1 MSKQVSVQNSQYII
15 AVDLDE
21 TLLNSQRQVTKYA
34 LDVLND
40 FKKRGF
46 ILAISSTRGYGS
58 CKQIAK
64 QINADYVCCQSGNMI
79 VDQSGN
85 VIYKNGFSKS
95 EVSQLIDTFKMFT
108 DEFFIDSD
116 ENLYGGK
123 NDDFAKRWGA
133 VHCKIEDLPNMNAYK
148 ICVGYKPH
156 YVDKIQEYRQAKGYV
171 CREMRTDPLM
181 LITPANS
188 DKFYALEKLI
198 DILNTDLN
206 HLIVFGDDNSDTLS
220 IQKAKYGVAMQNA
233 RPEVLSQAKF
243 VAKSNEQDG
252 VAHFLQDTFG
262 L

>member
-1 MSKQVSVQNSQYII
+1 MIKQVNEQNLQYII

-21 TLLNSQRQVTKYA
+21 TLLNSQREVTNYTI
-34 LDVLND
+34 DVLKE

-46 ILAISSTRGYGS
+46 LIAISSTRGYSS
-58 CKQIAK
+58 CKKIAK

-79 VDQSGN
+79 VDKAGN
-85 VIYKNGFSKS
+85 VIYKNGFSQQ
-95 EVSQLIDTFKMFT
+95 EVTHFIETFKPYT
-108 DEFFIDSD
+108 NEFYIDSD
-116 ENLYGGK
+116 NYLYSSINSEFSK
-123 NDDFAKRWGA
+123 SWGA
-133 VHCKIEDLPNMNAYK
+133 KYCQLEDLSKISAYK
-148 ICVGYKPH
+148 MCIVYEPH
-156 YVDKIQEYRQAKGYV
+156 YIHKIQEYCQEKGYV
-171 CREMRTDPLM
+171 YREMRTDPLM

-198 DILNTDLN
+198 NILNTDLN

-220 IQKAKYGVAMQNA
+220 IQKAKYGVAVQNA

-243 VAKSNEQDG
+243 VAKSNNQDG